1 MRVSSPVVWSVL
13 TAAVALGRIA
23 AAEADVLPRCAKG
36 MKIIHAEPAPPETMH
51 PATGRV
57 VIEFTVDVLGYVSDP
72 RVVESSSPRL
82 DQEALRTVV
91 LWRYTAPTARCRH
104 ETSITYEVK
113 GAEDA

>member
-1 MRVSSPVVWSVL
+1 MRVSSCVVSSVL
-13 TAAVALGRIA
+13 TVAVAFGKIE
-23 AAEADVLPRCAKG
+23 AAEADVLPRCTKG
-36 MKIIHAEPAPPETMH
+36 MKLIQAEPAPPEAAH
-51 PATGRV
+51 PAAGRV

-72 RVVESSSPRL
+72 RVVESSNRRL

-104 ETSITYEVK
+104 ETSITYEIK